1 MAIMVIAV
9 NTRFL
14 AMENPDGFGR
24 FTKEVLERMVKA
36 NPDHQFHFFFDRPF
50 PPQVIFFSNVT
61 SHVLSPP
68 ARHPLLW
75 KYWFDVKVAAMLRK
89 LKADVFFSPDG
100 QCSLTTKILQCVVVP
115 HLGFLH
121 HPGGYPKTHQRY
133 YQFYTP
139 KFIRKATTV
148 LTVSNFSKKDI
159 IDRYQTPESKIVI
172 VYKGVKPIFQPLD
185 FNAQNAVKDQCT
197 GGAEFF
203 LNVGAIHPRKNL
215 VNLLKAFSIFKRR
228 LHSSFKLVLAGRMA
242 WKNDEFSELLKTY
255 KYKDDVIVTGL
266 LEEAEVAKLMA
277 SAYAFVYPS
286 PFEGFGVPVIEAMK
300 CGVPVLTSK
309 NSAMEEITEG
319 AALYFDP
326 ENPAEMGEKLMRI
339 YKDEDGRKELIQKG
353 TSIAQQYT
361 WERTVDAVWQSI
373 METATNFNH

>member
-1 MAIMVIAV
+1 MVIAV

-36 NPDHQFHFFFDRPF
+36 NPDHQFHFFFERPF
-50 PPQVIFFSNVT
+50 PPQAIFSSNIT
-61 SHVLSPP
+61 GHVLSPP

-100 QCSLTTKILQCVVVP
+100 QCSLTTKVPQCVVVP
-115 HLGFLH
+115 QLGFLH
-121 HPGGYPKTHQRY
+121 HPGSYRKTHQRY

-159 IDRYQTPESKIVI
+159 IDRYQTPENKIVV

-185 FNAQNAVKDQCT
+185 FNAQNAVKDQYT
-197 GGAEFF
+197 GGTEFF
-203 LNVGAIHPRKNL
+203 LYVGAIHPRKNL

-266 LEEAEVAKLMA
+266 LEEVELAKLMA

-326 ENPAEMGEKLMRI
+326 ENPAEMGEKLMRV

-361 WERTVDAVWQSI
+361 WERAADAVWQSI
-373 METATNFNH
+373 MKTATNFKH